1 MASSA
6 DKKVTEQ
13 KRKADESPESEKI
26 QPRLRRRESLPDLH
40 EVSEP
45 KKKFSVPEL
54 MRMGLLDPDVMR
66 DLVPAIMTSLQ
77 PMIEAKIE
85 QTIQSSIDKSFA
97 ASIDK
102 AVNDVI
108 SKYRQEVMKP
118 FLNRRDEKIEMLKSE
133 IKEKTTQFYRSQGTK
148 IR

>member
-26 QPRLRRRESLPDLH
+26 QPKLRRRGSLPDLH
-40 EVSEP
+40 EVHEVSEP
-45 KKKFSVPEL
+45 KKTFTVPEL
-54 MRMGLLDPDVMR
+54 MRKGLRDPDVMR
-66 DLVPAIMTSLQ
+66 DLIPAIMTSLQ

-102 AVNDVI
+102 AVNDAI

-118 FLNRRDEKIEMLKSE
+118 LLDQRDEEIKMLKSE
-133 IKEKTTQFYRSQGTK
+133 LSEKTA
-148 IR
+148 